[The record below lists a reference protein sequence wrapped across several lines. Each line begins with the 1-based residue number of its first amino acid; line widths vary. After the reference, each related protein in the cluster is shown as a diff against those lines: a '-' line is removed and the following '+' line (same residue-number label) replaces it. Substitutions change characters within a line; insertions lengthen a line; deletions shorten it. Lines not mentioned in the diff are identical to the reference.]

1 MMIRSPVF
9 LIPKAKAV
17 AICLVVAIILTLSYG
32 SFYLAG
38 QDRTDRYEIHV
49 VIDGVNFGRY
59 DQMVLLGQNLLAHLP
74 YSFSLISP
82 YKSSLAPSVNPFDT
96 PKSLLSLPSSS
107 GTPDDSAGWLFLE
120 RSSMDHRSLYSW
132 LKDQSEVLQNPRQI
146 DLRLVKLAKTK
157 SLGLALN
164 KQALNKQAPHKAHEL
179 HSAVN
184 SIVSTTVIDTISLY
198 ASTPL
203 MWSLESQET
212 TRSHYHEHVYIS
224 FQTLSQSGLSDS
236 INSQLPNSGEAQSS
250 ANP

>member
-1 MMIRSPVF
+1 M
-9 LIPKAKAV
+9 
-17 AICLVVAIILTLSYG
+17 CLVVAIILTLSYG

-82 YKSSLAPSVNPFDT
+82 YKSSLAPSVTPFDT

-120 RSSMDHRSLYSW
+120 RASMDHRSLYSW

-164 KQALNKQAPHKAHEL
+164 KQALNKQALNKQAPHKAHEL
-179 HSAVN
+179 HSAVNSAVN

-224 FQTLSQSGLSDS
+224 FQTLSQSGLNDS
-236 INSQLPNSGEAQSS
+236 INSQLPDSGKAQSS

>member
-1 MMIRSPVF
+1 MKTSKNEVLCRS
-9 LIPKAKAV
+9 
-17 AICLVVAIILTLSYG
+17 
-32 SFYLAG
+32 
-38 QDRTDRYEIHV
+38 QD
-49 VIDGVNFGRY
+49 
-59 DQMVLLGQNLLAHLP
+59 
-74 YSFSLISP
+74 
-82 YKSSLAPSVNPFDT
+82 
-96 PKSLLSLPSSS
+96 
-107 GTPDDSAGWLFLE
+107 
-120 RSSMDHRSLYSW
+120 RSLYSW

-164 KQALNKQAPHKAHEL
+164 KQALNKQALNKQAPHKAHEL
-179 HSAVN
+179 HSAVNSAVN

-224 FQTLSQSGLSDS
+224 FQTLSQSGLNDS
-236 INSQLPNSGEAQSS
+236 INSQLPDSGKAQSS